1 MAKEWRGTEG
11 GRTHPQGQ
19 AVSRGGWA
27 PPSHRP
33 VSCQIVTGVVGN
45 ALCALRSSSPASF
58 VLGLEI
64 RRFASSM
71 AMTGALTAQVKKYIQ
86 AGKFENGDAA
96 EWVATP
102 GCWMIFEVTLHDA
115 LS

>member
-1 MAKEWRGTEG
+1 
-11 GRTHPQGQ
+11 
-19 AVSRGGWA
+19 
-27 PPSHRP
+27 
-33 VSCQIVTGVVGN
+33 
-45 ALCALRSSSPASF
+45 
-58 VLGLEI
+58 
-64 RRFASSM
+64 M

-96 EWVATP
+96 EWLATP